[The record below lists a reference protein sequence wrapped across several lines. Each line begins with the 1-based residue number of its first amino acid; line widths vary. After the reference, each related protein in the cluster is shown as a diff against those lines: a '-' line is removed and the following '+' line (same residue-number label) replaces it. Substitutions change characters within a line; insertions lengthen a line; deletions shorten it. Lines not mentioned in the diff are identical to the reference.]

1 MKRRYEVGLEKL
13 ESASSQVSVMQ
24 RELTSL
30 QPQLVDASKQVD
42 DIMAV
47 IEKDSAEVT
56 KVAKVRNLR

>member
-1 MKRRYEVGLEKL
+1 
-13 ESASSQVSVMQ
+13 MQ

-47 IEKDSAEVT
+47 VEKDSAEVT

>member
-47 IEKDSAEVT
+47 VEKDSAEVT